1 MEELRVR
8 VQEVIRESGLSQ
20 REFGDRIGLEP
31 TKLSKSLRGTRR
43 FTHEE
48 LARIA
53 ESGAVTVDWLLRGTA
68 PPAPVETAPAED
80 GRRGEILEAA
90 WRLIARNG
98 YHTVRVS
105 DIAAA
110 CGTSTAAV
118 HYYFPTKQDLL
129 NAALRHSVEQ
139 AFRRQS
145 RRLRAVADAYERL
158 LLLIELQLPHDG
170 ELRQEWSIWLQFWS
184 EATLR
189 PRLRAVH
196 NDFYSRWRDT
206 VIRIVRRGHRQ
217 GVFRDTDP
225 EAVAL
230 RFTALTDGLAIQV
243 LTGAG
248 VTVETMR
255 TTLREFVT
263 RELLPSGSRG
273 GSGAAAGASR
283 PS

>member
-1 MEELRVR
+1 MEDLTDRVYD
-8 VQEVIRESGLSQ
+8 VIRASGLSQ
-20 REFGDRIGLEP
+20 REFGARIGLDS
-31 TKLSKSLRGTRR
+31 TKLSKSLRGVRR
-43 FTHEE
+43 FRNEE

-53 ESGAVTVDWLLRGTA
+53 ESCAVSVDWLLRGSSS
-68 PPAPVETAPAED
+68 PAPVETAPVED

-90 WRLIARNG
+90 WRLIARIG

-110 CGTSTAAV
+110 CGASTAAV

-129 NAALRHSVEQ
+129 NAALRHCVEQ

-145 RRLRAVADAYERL
+145 RQLRAVADARERL

-170 ELRQEWSIWLQFWS
+170 QLNQEWSIWLQFWS
-184 EATLR
+184 EAALR
-189 PRLRAVH
+189 PQLRAVH
-196 NDFYSRWRDT
+196 NDFYSRWRET
-206 VIRIVRRGHRQ
+206 VVRIVRLGQRQ

-225 EAVAL
+225 QAVSL

-243 LTGAG
+243 LSGAG

-255 TTLREFVT
+255 SALRDFVD
-263 RELLPSGSRG
+263 RELLP
-273 GSGAAAGASR
+273 
-283 PS
+283 